1 MPRESPRRPGLG
13 SPIRSELPATT
24 PMVRRAM
31 VLGTLE
37 RYYLRLKLVFLYV
50 KTPCGG
56 AAGATRAGSPQEI
69 P

>member
-1 MPRESPRRPGLG
+1 
-13 SPIRSELPATT
+13 
-24 PMVRRAM
+24 MVRRAM